1 MTDAQCSHRRKTFD
15 ALFSREP
22 DPWDFETSEYE
33 SDKRAATIAALQGAL
48 FENALEVGCA
58 TGVLSRQ
65 LEPHCARLIA
75 LDVSDRALDLAR
87 ERSAAQA
94 AVRYRRTEVP
104 RDWPYGSF
112 DLIVF
117 SEVLYFLSAHE
128 IAAVSR
134 QACDAL
140 APDGLCLLVN
150 WTGPNDLPVSGDAA
164 VHLFVEAASW
174 QSDEPCLAPSYRI
187 DRLQRST

>member
-1 MTDAQCSHRRKTFD
+1 MADAPSHRRQTFD

-33 SDKRAATIAALQGAL
+33 REKRAATIAALKGAT
-48 FENALEVGCA
+48 FAGALEVGCA
-58 TGVLSRQ
+58 TGVLSRE
-65 LEPHCARLIA
+65 LAHHCAQLLA
-75 LDVSDRALDLAR
+75 LDVSDRAADLAR
-87 ERSAAQA
+87 ERSVAQVS
-94 AVRYRRTEVP
+94 VRYRRAEVP
-104 RDWPYGSF
+104 RDWPDGSF

-140 APDGLCLLVN
+140 APEGLCLLVN
-150 WTGPNDLPVSGDAA
+150 WTGPNDLPVSGDDA
-164 VHLFVEAASW
+164 VRLFVEAASW
-174 QSDEPCLAPSYRI
+174 QSDEPRLAPSYRI
-187 DRLQRST
+187 DRLQHSS